1 MAEYRVAIAC
11 AYRGYIRMYAITMH
25 GLDEIS
31 PKDILYEH
39 SPIKSLTG
47 CDTLGLFATL
57 NNANEIMV
65 RLIVDKN
72 ICTN

>member
-1 MAEYRVAIAC
+1 MAENRIAIAC
-11 AYRGYIRMYAITMH
+11 ALRGYIRMYAITTY

-47 CDTLGLFATL
+47 CDTLGLFASL
-57 NNANEIMV
+57 NNMNEIMV
-65 RLIVDKN
+65 CQLMG
-72 ICTN
+72 